1 MMEELGMASRYSL
14 NKVLLSLR
22 HSVCLVH
29 AGTTSSVHSLVRMWG
44 YINVIVLQLSNLQ
57 MVPHLPLALLLG
69 GALLFSPI
77 ERTRI

>member
-1 MMEELGMASRYSL
+1 MDSRYSL

-22 HSVCLVH
+22 HSGCLVH
-29 AGTTSSVHSLVRMWG
+29 AGTTSPVHSLVRMWD
-44 YINVIVLQLSNLQ
+44 YMNVIVLQLSNLQ
-57 MVPHLPLALLLG
+57 IVPHLPLALLLG